1 VGRGA
6 RARGRLPRPSDAP
19 PRPARYNSSVRIPLL
34 IITVLFLAGLAAL
47 TVYDISSN
55 GVTPLDV
62 VSVIIIAFF
71 GVAIVG
77 ALATRPPED
86 PSDL

>member
-1 VGRGA
+1 M
-6 RARGRLPRPSDAP
+6 
-19 PRPARYNSSVRIPLL
+19 RITLL
-34 IITVLFLAGLAAL
+34 IVTVLFLAGLAAL
-47 TVYDISSN
+47 TVYDVASN

-86 PSDL
+86 GSEDL